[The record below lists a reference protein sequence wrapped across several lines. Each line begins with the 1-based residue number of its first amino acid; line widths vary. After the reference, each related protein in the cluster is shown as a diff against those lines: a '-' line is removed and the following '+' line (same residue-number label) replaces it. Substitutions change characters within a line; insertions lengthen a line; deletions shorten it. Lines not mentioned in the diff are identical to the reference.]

1 MAVIINKM
9 RVVLFASAMLVAA
22 GQALSLASP
31 LPQSAAEC
39 DAAEGLPTS
48 FAQTE
53 AEQLGAAMGLPD
65 QNQLKDKAAKAI
77 DKDDKKKM
85 GSEKHAMFHRVK
97 KILSGKNDKAR
108 DMAGVLEDVI
118 SGKPI
123 PGMDKKKEEPEEEPP
138 KTDD

>member
-1 MAVIINKM
+1 
-9 RVVLFASAMLVAA
+9 
-22 GQALSLASP
+22 
-31 LPQSAAEC
+31 
-39 DAAEGLPTS
+39 
-48 FAQTE
+48 
-53 AEQLGAAMGLPD
+53 
-65 QNQLKDKAAKAI
+65 
-77 DKDDKKKM
+77 M